1 MTQDTTALHLKYR
14 PASLDNIIGHA
25 GVVASLQGIVKSGKW
40 PSAIAF
46 FGPPSAGKTT
56 LSKALAADVIGLD
69 NISGGDYTYV
79 NMGSDRSI
87 DDVRQLIQVARLS
100 PMGGKRRFIHLDEA
114 QGLVSN
120 AAAATAILEPLEHPH
135 KRMTWILSSMS
146 PEKFGQSTNG
156 KAILSRCQQFHLKAY
171 PVEDLAKQANRIIKG
186 ENLSFFTRELRDTIV
201 SECNGEMRT
210 IANLIQGMSQY
221 YDGLPEDS
229 RPDKLT
235 AEDAQKVIQT
245 SVSDDDITAV
255 RLLTSIYA
263 KKISAAQR
271 EILNISDGFGI
282 VNKMMYI
289 NYAVMNDMILKGAR
303 HPKVW
308 MTASALGLKTNLAK
322 VIPEEGARLTAM
334 IGMQQH
340 LIDLKTQA
348 QAFAV
353 PEDMAVFRFAVRAM
367 QL

>member
-1 MTQDTTALHLKYR
+1 M
-14 PASLDNIIGHA
+14 I
-25 GVVASLQGIVKSGKW
+25 
-40 PSAIAF
+40 
-46 FGPPSAGKTT
+46 
-56 LSKALAADVIGLD
+56 
-69 NISGGDYTYV
+69 
-79 NMGSDRSI
+79 
-87 DDVRQLIQVARLS
+87 S
-100 PMGGKRRFIHLDEA
+100 PMKVLPLKIVVNPSSVIAPKVYDFTVQGNENFFISAPNGDTV
-114 QGLVSN
+114 LVHN
-120 AAAATAILEPLEHPH
+120 CTAILEPLEHPH

-171 PVEDLAKQANRIIKG
+171 SAEDLAKQANRIIRG
-186 ENLSFFTRELRDTIV
+186 EGLKFFTGELRDTIV

-221 YDGLPEDS
+221 YDGLPEGN
-229 RPDKLT
+229 RPEKLT

-308 MTASALGLKTNLAK
+308 MTASANGLKVNLTK
-322 VIPEEGARLTAM
+322 VLPDDGERLSAM

-353 PEDMAVFRFAVRAM
+353 PEDMAIFRFAVRAM
-367 QL
+367 AL